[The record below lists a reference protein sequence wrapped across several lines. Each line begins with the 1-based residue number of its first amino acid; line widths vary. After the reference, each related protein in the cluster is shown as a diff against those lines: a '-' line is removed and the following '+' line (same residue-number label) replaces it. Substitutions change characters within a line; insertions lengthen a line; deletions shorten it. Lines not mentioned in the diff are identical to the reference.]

1 METTCGKGAPYDVCL
16 DKGTY
21 DAICLCADDVDV
33 KKQRYVDNVYALTK
47 DEGLF
52 IITSCN
58 WTREELLAQFQHS
71 KLWHQCLWLVD
82 LYCSFDNPCVW
93 LVDLYCLFNNRCVW
107 LVRVCKCCRILIG
120 RYDPNTCAAI
130 WRTSWQERDSCGIQK
145 TLKLTPSDY
154 CNLMSSKW
162 RSISLYAVCV
172 ICFFFAECNVCVCV
186 CEFWR
191 EFLINFKTSWN
202 LFNEQTTEIFQQ

>member
-1 METTCGKGAPYDVCL
+1 MCVGSLRMAIGNFSALTTALTLLTWLARLQKRRTQHQFNTMLVYSIEIDSVRRIAFDLWFNRNVCAQTCDIVAETSVVMETTCGKGAPYDVCL

-71 KLWHQCLWLVD
+71 KLSHQCL
-82 LYCSFDNPCVW
+82 
-93 LVDLYCLFNNRCVW
+93 
-107 LVRVCKCCRILIG
+107 
-120 RYDPNTCAAI
+120 
-130 WRTSWQERDSCGIQK
+130 
-145 TLKLTPSDY
+145 
-154 CNLMSSKW
+154 
-162 RSISLYAVCV
+162 
-172 ICFFFAECNVCVCV
+172 
-186 CEFWR
+186 
-191 EFLINFKTSWN
+191 
-202 LFNEQTTEIFQQ
+202 